1 MSRQSGEE
9 KGLRCPRCG
18 SSKSTVYDSRKKQNF
33 SVMRRRECKDCGFRY
48 MTEETL
54 YGYEFVRDDK
64 PVEKQEKQ
72 KHGNGRR

>member
-1 MSRQSGEE
+1 MSRQKDEE
-9 KGLRCPRCG
+9 KGLLCPRCG
-18 SSKSTVYDSRKKQNF
+18 GSKSTIYDSRKKPNF

-64 PVEKQEKQ
+64 PVEKQEKR
-72 KHGNGRR
+72 KHGNSRR